1 MRKKLLVS
9 IICAAALLSG
19 CGNTGA
25 AEIFDIVEAEITED
39 TTTVETTIQENES
52 ETKDTETESVSS
64 TETEET
70 VEDLPAEI
78 KVLNRDELGVNAD
91 GSLSEAFRQ
100 RIEELMLL
108 YPAEY
113 GIVYP
118 SLYDFDDDGIPEIFL
133 IYHNSGQGYMPCKV
147 YSAADLSYLGEFE
160 GFCRDGFTHLRN
172 AYGGTMIHSYYEH
185 SVHQRQEDYVFAKLV
200 NGKLETTWIYGKN
213 GGIRA
218 GEFNPTVYSEVNMD
232 EEALER
238 ITGLGGYVWK
248 DRGRSLVSY
257 NDGCAFTS
265 YDPVAEPDEPAS
277 AAIQSY
283 NNYIRLSHLADELL
297 YTEFDQILFMGDKNE
312 TVFLKN
318 RDGLFFIDEDGEK
331 TFLSDEHY
339 ETIYKIWDSL
349 VVCQPIGNTAPCDVY
364 RIRNGKP
371 EFIEELSG
379 KGMYLDYS
387 GLYND
392 GLEMIHSVY
401 DASSWGAH
409 TFKKYQFYDDLDG
422 FHEYGSIVVPLEEF
436 YAAYG
441 DEAVK
446 VENQIAELNRKWYEE
461 YFGDPFKKV
470 DAEVKVVDYEIYEVL
485 YRSDY
490 CFILNCRQPVYLDA
504 EQQEFAGG
512 YHFMYAIVKP
522 MIDGTLSDVIEWDHG
537 WYMTALC
544 PDIAVYPEKMY
555 LPGEY

>member
-1 MRKKLLVS
+1 MQKFALLLV
-9 IICAAALLSG
+9 ICFLLCSCSRG
-19 CGNTGA
+19 
-25 AEIFDIVEAEITED
+25 
-39 TTTVETTIQENES
+39 QEKTFE
-52 ETKDTETESVSS
+52 TETESATISETSVRISYESS
-64 TETEET
+64 TETTESHITSITSET
-70 VEDLPAEI
+70 EKAELSESDVTSL
-78 KVLNRDELGVNAD
+78 KAELGVNED
-91 GSLSEAFRQ
+91 GSLSEAFKQ

-113 GIVYP
+113 GTVYP

-133 IYHNSGQGYMPCKV
+133 IYHNGGQGYMPCKV

-160 GFCRDGFTHLRN
+160 GFCRDGFTHFEH
-172 AYGGTMIHSYYEH
+172 AYGGTVIHSYYEH

-200 NGKLETTWIYGKN
+200 NGKLKTTWLYGKN
-213 GGIRA
+213 GGIRT
-218 GEFNPTVYSEVNMD
+218 GEFNPTVYTEVYMD

-248 DRGRSLVSY
+248 DKDRTLISY

-265 YDPVAEPDEPAS
+265 YDAVSEPDEPAS
-277 AAIQSY
+277 AAIQNY

-297 YTEFDQILFMGDKNE
+297 YTEFDQVLFMGEKNE
-312 TVFLKN
+312 TAFLKN
-318 RDGLFFIDEDGEK
+318 RDGLFFIGEDGEK

-446 VENQIAELNRKWYEE
+446 VENQIAELNQEFYEE
-461 YFGDPFKKV
+461 YYGDPLKKIDESV
-470 DAEVKVVDYEIYEVL
+470 TVVDYEIYEVL
-485 YRSDY
+485 YRSDH

-544 PDIAVYPEKMY
+544 PEIAVYPEKVY
-555 LPGEY
+555 FDE